1 MKKIFS
7 IFLFLIYVEAH
18 SKKFNSAYNFTIA
31 HPITT
36 NSFKGKISTSF
47 NYYVR
52 NYNIRNS
59 YISFQIPFILKTGIS
74 YSALTNHLNQH
85 LNNLYLNT
93 GFCKNVKISSSIGIS
108 PYLSGGYSIFKDKIT
123 NNYGFSME
131 SGVEIY
137 ESKYLHN
144 YKIKLHFSYRQNFL
158 NQFEYAPTSEN
169 KNGKFGM
176 FKIGASCLF

>member
-18 SKKFNSAYNFTIA
+18 SKYNSGYNFILA

-47 NYYVR
+47 NYYIR
-52 NYNIRNS
+52 NYHVRNS
-59 YISFQIPFILKTGIS
+59 YISFQIPFVVKTGIS
-74 YSALTNHLNQH
+74 YAALTNHLNQH

-93 GFCKNVKISSSIGIS
+93 GFCRGFRLSPIIIK
-108 PYLSGGYSIFKDKIT
+108 PYLTGGYSIFVDKST
-123 NNYGFSME
+123 HNYGFSME
-131 SGVEIY
+131 SGAEIY
-137 ESKYLHN
+137 QNKYYN
-144 YKIKLHFSYRQNFL
+144 CKIALHFSYRQNFL
-158 NQFEYAPTSEN
+158 NQFEYTPNSEIQ
-169 KNGKFGM
+169 NGKFGM